1 MNNKLTA
8 KSSTKKFEYIVVGG
22 GITGASAAYYLSKSG
37 ADVALLEK
45 SDLNTQASGRNAGS
59 LHGQIQFEPFE
70 QLGIDWA
77 KSFLPALSFLAD
89 SVKVWSTLSGE
100 LDTDLETS
108 FHGGIMV
115 AETEEDLRRL
125 HTKVVLEKSVGIDS
139 ALLNKDELHAKAPY
153 VSKKM
158 IGAAFCPIEGKAN
171 PLLATPAFARQARIN
186 GAAIRTGVE
195 LLHAQKQGGGFSLT
209 TSEGEYLCKKLVLTS
224 GEALSKLSQS
234 PGVTL
239 PIVDGPVQVSVTE
252 QLEKFVNYLF
262 YFTGGK
268 LTLKQAKSGS
278 LLIGGGW
285 PALVD
290 KNGLAS
296 LSPESLRSNLG
307 VALKVVPALSSVK
320 VIRTWIG
327 VGNETPDHRPI
338 LGQIPGTPG
347 AFFGIFPAMGFSAG
361 PLMGQTLSELA
372 LTDKASRDLS
382 KFALERF
389 E

>member
-1 MNNKLTA
+1 MDNKSTA
-8 KSSTKKFEYIVVGG
+8 TPSTKQFEFIVVGG

-77 KSFLPALSFLAD
+77 TSFLPALSFLAD
-89 SVKVWSTLSGE
+89 SVKVWSTLSSE

-115 AETEEDLRRL
+115 AETEEDLKQL
-125 HTKVVLEKSVGIDS
+125 HAKVELEKSVGINS
-139 ALLNKDELHAKAPY
+139 VLLNKDELHVKAPY
-153 VSKKM
+153 VSENM

-186 GAAIRTGVE
+186 GASIRTGVE
-195 LLHAQKQGGGFSLT
+195 LVHAQRQGSGFSLT
-209 TSEGEYLCKKLVLTS
+209 TSEGEYRCKTLVLTS
-224 GEALSKLSQS
+224 REALSRLSQS
-234 PGVTL
+234 QVASQS
-239 PIVDGPVQVSVTE
+239 IVDGPVQVSVTE
-252 QLEKFVNYLF
+252 QVEKFVSYLF

-285 PALVD
+285 PAHVD
-290 KNGLAS
+290 KNGVAS

-327 VGNETPDHRPI
+327 VGNETPDHRPM
-338 LGQIPGTPG
+338 LGEIPGTPG
-347 AFFGIFPAMGFSAG
+347 AFFGLFPAMGFSAG
-361 PLMGQTLSELA
+361 PLMGHTLAELA
-372 LTDKASRDLS
+372 LTDRSSRDLS
-382 KFALERF
+382 KFALNRF
-389 E
+389 K

>member
-1 MNNKLTA
+1 M
-8 KSSTKKFEYIVVGG
+8 
-22 GITGASAAYYLSKSG
+22 
-37 ADVALLEK
+37 
-45 SDLNTQASGRNAGS
+45 
-59 LHGQIQFEPFE
+59 
-70 QLGIDWA
+70 
-77 KSFLPALSFLAD
+77 
-89 SVKVWSTLSGE
+89 
-100 LDTDLETS
+100 
-108 FHGGIMV
+108 
-115 AETEEDLRRL
+115 
-125 HTKVVLEKSVGIDS
+125 
-139 ALLNKDELHAKAPY
+139 
-153 VSKKM
+153 
-158 IGAAFCPIEGKAN
+158 
-171 PLLATPAFARQARIN
+171 
-186 GAAIRTGVE
+186 
-195 LLHAQKQGGGFSLT
+195 HAQKQGGGFSLT

>member
-1 MNNKLTA
+1 MDNKSTA
-8 KSSTKKFEYIVVGG
+8 TPSTKQFEFIVVGG

-77 KSFLPALSFLAD
+77 TSFLPALSFLAD
-89 SVKVWSTLSGE
+89 SVKVWSTLSSE

-115 AETEEDLRRL
+115 AETEEDLKQL
-125 HTKVVLEKSVGIDS
+125 HAKVELEKSVGINS
-139 ALLNKDELHAKAPY
+139 VLLNKDELHAKAPY
-153 VSKKM
+153 VSEKM

-186 GAAIRTGVE
+186 GASIRTGVE
-195 LLHAQKQGGGFSLT
+195 LVHAQRQGEWFFSHHQRGGVPVQNSWCSLHAR
-209 TSEGEYLCKKLVLTS
+209 LC
-224 GEALSKLSQS
+224 
-234 PGVTL
+234 PGL
-239 PIVDGPVQVSVTE
+239 ASHKARRHSIVDGPVQVSVTE
-252 QLEKFVNYLF
+252 QLEKFVSYLF

-307 VALKVVPALSSVK
+307 VALKSGPSSFLC
-320 VIRTWIG
+320 
-327 VGNETPDHRPI
+327 ESD
-338 LGQIPGTPG
+338 
-347 AFFGIFPAMGFSAG
+347 
-361 PLMGQTLSELA
+361 
-372 LTDKASRDLS
+372 
-382 KFALERF
+382 
-389 E
+389 

>member
-1 MNNKLTA
+1 MDNKSAATP
-8 KSSTKKFEYIVVGG
+8 STKQFEFIVVGG

-115 AETEEDLRRL
+115 AETEEDLKQL
-125 HTKVVLEKSVGIDS
+125 HAKVELEKSVGINS
-139 ALLNKDELHAKAPY
+139 VLLNKDELHAKAPY
-153 VSKKM
+153 VSTKM

>member
-1 MNNKLTA
+1 M
-8 KSSTKKFEYIVVGG
+8 
-22 GITGASAAYYLSKSG
+22 
-37 ADVALLEK
+37 
-45 SDLNTQASGRNAGS
+45 
-59 LHGQIQFEPFE
+59 
-70 QLGIDWA
+70 
-77 KSFLPALSFLAD
+77 
-89 SVKVWSTLSGE
+89 WSTLSGE

-125 HTKVVLEKSVGIDS
+125 HTKVELEKSVGIDS

-195 LLHAQKQGGGFSLT
+195 LLHAQKQDGGFSLT

-278 LLIGGGW
+278 LLI
-285 PALVD
+285 
-290 KNGLAS
+290 
-296 LSPESLRSNLG
+296 
-307 VALKVVPALSSVK
+307 
-320 VIRTWIG
+320 
-327 VGNETPDHRPI
+327 
-338 LGQIPGTPG
+338 
-347 AFFGIFPAMGFSAG
+347 
-361 PLMGQTLSELA
+361 
-372 LTDKASRDLS
+372 
-382 KFALERF
+382 
-389 E
+389 